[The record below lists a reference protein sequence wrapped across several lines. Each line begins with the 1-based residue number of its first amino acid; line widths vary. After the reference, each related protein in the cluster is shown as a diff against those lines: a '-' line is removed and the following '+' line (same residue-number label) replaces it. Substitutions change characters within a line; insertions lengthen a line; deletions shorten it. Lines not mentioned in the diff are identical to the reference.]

1 MIRLLIP
8 SVKRIYIFF
17 YSYKIARTTCPHKI
31 RIKHL
36 QALLTLKQPLL
47 SVIRKQ
53 GGINMEKIGI
63 IGLGNM
69 GEAIVK
75 ALVNRGSKREPL
87 LLAEAKK
94 ERVVYMEK
102 TYGLKC
108 TKTLVELVQKA
119 DYIVLAIKPQDAK
132 EVMHAISPSLNNKKI
147 VISIMAGMTTSN
159 ILSFIGKPIRVI
171 RIMPNICVKVGE
183 GMMGITSN
191 HIVTKEDRATVQKM
205 LSPLGHFVEV
215 SEELMD
221 AVTALGGSGPAFFL
235 LFLEAMIDAGV
246 KTGLPRD
253 KAKTI
258 SLQVIKGTVKMLEEE
273 KIHPTVMRDMITS
286 PGGTTIAGIAILEER
301 AFKGNVIEAIER
313 ACKRAKELSS

>member
-1 MIRLLIP
+1 
-8 SVKRIYIFF
+8 
-17 YSYKIARTTCPHKI
+17 
-31 RIKHL
+31 
-36 QALLTLKQPLL
+36 
-47 SVIRKQ
+47 
-53 GGINMEKIGI
+53 MEKIGI

-69 GEAIVK
+69 GESIVK
-75 ALVNRGSKREPL
+75 ALINRGFKK
-87 LLAEAKK
+87 EAFLFTETKK
-94 ERVVYMEK
+94 ERMTYIEK

-108 TKTLVELVQKA
+108 AKTLSELVQKA

-132 EVMHAISPSLNNKKI
+132 EVIQAICPSLDDKKI
-147 VISIMAGMTTSN
+147 VISIMAGITTSN
-159 ILSFIGKPIRVI
+159 ILSLMDKATKIV

-191 HIVTKEDRATVQKM
+191 RIVTKEERAKVQKM
-205 LSPLGHFVEV
+205 LSPLGLFVEV
-215 SEELMD
+215 SEDLMD

-253 KAKTI
+253 KAKII
-258 SLQVIKGTVKMLEEE
+258 SLQVMKGTLKMLEEE

-286 PGGTTIAGIAILEER
+286 PGGTTIAGIAVLETR

-313 ACKRAKELSS
+313 ACKRAKELAS

>member
-1 MIRLLIP
+1 MAPFIC
-8 SVKRIYIFF
+8 
-17 YSYKIARTTCPHKI
+17 YK
-31 RIKHL
+31 
-36 QALLTLKQPLL
+36 
-47 SVIRKQ
+47 KQ
-53 GGINMEKIGI
+53 GGKKMEKIGI

-75 ALVNRGSKREPL
+75 ALIDRGLKKEAL
-87 LLAEAKK
+87 LYTEVKK
-94 ERVVYMEK
+94 ERADYVNK
-102 TYGLKC
+102 IYGLKC
-108 TKTLVELVQKA
+108 TKTLSELVQET

-132 EVMHAISPSLNNKKI
+132 EVIQGISPFLNDKKI
-147 VISIMAGMTTSN
+147 VISIMAGITTSN
-159 ILSFIGKPIRVI
+159 ILSLVGKPIRIV

-191 HIVTKEDRATVQKM
+191 RVVTKGESAKIQKM

-215 SEELMD
+215 GEELMD

-258 SLQVIKGTVKMLEEE
+258 SLQVVKGTIKMLEEE

-301 AFKGNVIEAIER
+301 AFKGNVMEAVVK

>member
-1 MIRLLIP
+1 
-8 SVKRIYIFF
+8 
-17 YSYKIARTTCPHKI
+17 
-31 RIKHL
+31 
-36 QALLTLKQPLL
+36 
-47 SVIRKQ
+47 
-53 GGINMEKIGI
+53 MEKIGI

-75 ALVNRGSKREPL
+75 TLINSGFKKEALL
-87 LLAEAKK
+87 FAEAKK
-94 ERVVYMEK
+94 ERATYVEK

-108 TKTLVELVQKA
+108 AKTLSELVQKA

-132 EVMHAISPSLNNKKI
+132 EVITAISPSLSDKKI
-147 VISIMAGMTTSN
+147 VISIMAGITTSN
-159 ILSFIGKPIRVI
+159 ILSFIGKSIRIV

-191 HIVTKEDRATVQKM
+191 RAVAKEERAKIQKM

-215 SEELMD
+215 GEELMD

-253 KAKTI
+253 KSKAI
-258 SLQVIKGTVKMLEEE
+258 SLQVIKGTLKMLEEE

-286 PGGTTIAGIAILEER
+286 PGGTTIAGIAVLEER
-301 AFKGNVIEAIER
+301 AFKGNVIEAIEK

>member
-1 MIRLLIP
+1 
-8 SVKRIYIFF
+8 
-17 YSYKIARTTCPHKI
+17 
-31 RIKHL
+31 
-36 QALLTLKQPLL
+36 
-47 SVIRKQ
+47 
-53 GGINMEKIGI
+53 MEKIGI

-69 GEAIVK
+69 GESIVK
-75 ALVNRGSKREPL
+75 TLINSGFKK
-87 LLAEAKK
+87 EAFLFVETKK
-94 ERVVYMEK
+94 ERMTYMEEN
-102 TYGLKC
+102 YGLKC
-108 TKTLVELVQKA
+108 TKTLSELVQKA

-132 EVMHAISPSLNNKKI
+132 EVIQAISPSLEDKKI
-147 VISIMAGMTTSN
+147 VISIMAGITTSN
-159 ILSFIGKPIRVI
+159 MLSLMDKPARII

-191 HIVTKEDRATVQKM
+191 RIVTKGERAKVQKI

-215 SEELMD
+215 GEELMD

-258 SLQVIKGTVKMLEEE
+258 SLQVMKGTLKMLEEE

-286 PGGTTIAGIAILEER
+286 PGGTTIAGIAVLEAR

-313 ACKRAKELSS
+313 ACKRAKELAS